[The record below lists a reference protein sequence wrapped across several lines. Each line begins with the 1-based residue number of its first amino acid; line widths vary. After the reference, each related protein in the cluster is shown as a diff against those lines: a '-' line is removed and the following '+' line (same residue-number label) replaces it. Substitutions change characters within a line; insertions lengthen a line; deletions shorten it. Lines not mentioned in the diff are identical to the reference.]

1 MKKEK
6 AVKIKNKHL
15 IPIYVENVVKILERL
30 ASYKTRQASFSYRHP
45 EHKWLLRPQ
54 GYQPAIES
62 RVLEKTLRNIGALI
76 EVDRSAGKKRFIVN
90 VQPIKR
96 ALGKKNRKKLHR
108 LITQLFVDELKERA
122 IIIETHSWKR
132 WASQ

>member
-30 ASYKTRQASFSYRHP
+30 ASYKSQQASFTYRHP
-45 EHKWLLRPQ
+45 EHEWLLRPQ

-76 EVDRSAGKKRFIVN
+76 EVDRSASKKRFIVN

-96 ALGKKNRKKLHR
+96 ALKNRKKLYK
-108 LITQLFVDELKERA
+108 LVMQLFMDELKERA

-132 WASQ
+132 CASQ